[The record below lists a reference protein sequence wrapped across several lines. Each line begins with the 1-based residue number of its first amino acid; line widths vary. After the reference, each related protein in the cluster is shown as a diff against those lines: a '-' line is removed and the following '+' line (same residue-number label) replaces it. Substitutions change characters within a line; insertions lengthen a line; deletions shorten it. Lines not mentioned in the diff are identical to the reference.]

1 MHKNKGIMVAAGFAA
16 MYLIWGST
24 FLAIRY
30 GLDSFPPFLM
40 AGVRFLVAGSVF
52 VLATPRH
59 RRVRLTA
66 SQWRDA
72 AVLGVLMI
80 TLANG
85 LVTWAEQR
93 VPSGMTA
100 LLWATFPLWLVTL
113 GRLGP
118 DRKRVSRV
126 TLAGTVIGFS
136 GAALLFLPGDAA
148 ASLDPLGAVVIT
160 VAILAWTAATM
171 FSPRAEQP
179 EAQLYASGIHMLIGG
194 SVLVSIGVLG
204 GEAGRLDLAA
214 VTLPSVLGL
223 GYLVV
228 FGSLVFPLYLWLL
241 DMTSAAK
248 VATEAYVCP
257 VIALALGIAI
267 RGEPMS
273 AAVVGSA
280 AIVLVGVALM
290 VTDRGKTRSV
300 SQSYRPPRFTSQPEP
315 EGGTG

>member
-66 SQWRDA
+66 SQWRGA

-113 GRLGP
+113 GQLGP
-118 DRKRVSRV
+118 GRKRVSRV

-280 AIVLVGVALM
+280 AIVLLGVALM

-300 SQSYRPPRFTSQPEP
+300 SQSYRPRRFTSQLEP